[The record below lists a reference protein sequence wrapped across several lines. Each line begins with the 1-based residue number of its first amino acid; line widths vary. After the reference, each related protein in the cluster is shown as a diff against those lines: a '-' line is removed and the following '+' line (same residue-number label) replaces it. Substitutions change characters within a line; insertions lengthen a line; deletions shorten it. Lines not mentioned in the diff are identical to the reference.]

1 MPAARARSTLAR
13 ALAHTLAS
21 AARRPPASGCC
32 AGGNGKNRVRE
43 ERRPDGGNP
52 APLHG
57 STPLAARG
65 RREVERVAQAAQRSE
80 VAVAEIVHSGKLRA
94 QQTADLLAAA
104 LSPVGGVRAVAG
116 VAPLDDPAAA
126 RELLDQAA
134 APRMIVG
141 HLPHLSRLTSLLLV
155 GDPTREIVSFRMG
168 AIVCLTREEE
178 RWCLK
183 WILTPDFVP

>member
-1 MPAARARSTLAR
+1 YLVQPGEAKPEQEAPA
-13 ALAHTLAS
+13 
-21 AARRPPASGCC
+21 RPLT
-32 AGGNGKNRVRE
+32 
-43 ERRPDGGNP
+43 D
-52 APLHG
+52 
-57 STPLAARG
+57 RG
-65 RREVERVAQAAQRSE
+65 RREVARVAQAAQRSE

-116 VAPLDDPAAA
+116 LAPLDDPAAA

-155 GDPTREIVSFRMG
+155 GDPTRAIVSFRMG
-168 AIVCLTREEE
+168 AIVCLTWEQESWR
-178 RWCLK
+178 
-183 WILTPDFVP
+183 LTWRPPPQRVVCATDPAVHGPHPP

>member
-1 MPAARARSTLAR
+1 MDCYLVQHGEAKPEQEDPA
-13 ALAHTLAS
+13 
-21 AARRPPASGCC
+21 RPLS
-32 AGGNGKNRVRE
+32 
-43 ERRPDGGNP
+43 D
-52 APLHG
+52 
-57 STPLAARG
+57 RG
-65 RREVERVAQAAQRSE
+65 RRDVERVAQAAGRSG
-80 VAVAEIVHSGKLRA
+80 VSVAEIVHSGKLRA

-116 VAPLDDPAAA
+116 LAPLDDPAAA

-178 RWCLK
+178 RWRLK